1 MAKVLY
7 NPFVI
12 GHYVSDE
19 YFCDRQKETEFLI
32 KQMRNGRNVVLVSPR
47 RIGKSDLIHHLFHQP
62 EIAKNY
68 YTFFIDIYAT
78 NSLAELVYSL
88 GKAVFD
94 ALKPKHRRSMEKF
107 FEIISSLRMGFS
119 LDPMTGEPSFDLSI
133 GDIKAP
139 QTTLKQIFDY
149 LQQSDKP
156 CIVAFDEF
164 QQITAYKEKNVEA
177 LLRTYIQNCSNARF
191 IYSGSRRD
199 MMTQMFQSASRPFY
213 SSSIITALE
222 PINGNTYSE
231 FAIGLFKQRDRVL
244 LPEVPEEVYKRYEG
258 YTWFIQMLMN
268 ELFDMTPAHGRCMP
282 DMIAQAEN
290 NVIMIQSVSYR
301 ETMARLSVKQRALLV
316 AIAKERKAER
326 VTSAD
331 FVSKYQ
337 LSSPSSVQAA
347 LKPMLSGG
355 IVTEE
360 NNVYKVYDF
369 FFAEW
374 IRRSY

>member
-94 ALKPKHRRSMEKF
+94 ALKPKHRRFMEKF

-156 CIVAFDEF
+156 CIVAFEEF

-301 ETMARLSVKQRALLV
+301 ETMARLSVKQRELLI
-316 AIAKERKAER
+316 AIAKERKAGR

-331 FVSKYQ
+331 FISRHQ
-337 LSSPSSVQAA
+337 LSSPSSVQSA

>member
-1 MAKVLY
+1 
-7 NPFVI
+7 
-12 GHYVSDE
+12 VSVTSN
-19 YFCDRQKETEFLI
+19 RHRL
-32 KQMRNGRNVVLVSPR
+32 
-47 RIGKSDLIHHLFHQP
+47 
-62 EIAKNY
+62 
-68 YTFFIDIYAT
+68 
-78 NSLAELVYSL
+78 SLE
-88 GKAVFD
+88 
-94 ALKPKHRRSMEKF
+94 
-107 FEIISSLRMGFS
+107 
-119 LDPMTGEPSFDLSI
+119 
-133 GDIKAP
+133 
-139 QTTLKQIFDY
+139 QIFAY
-149 LQQSDKP
+149 LQQADKP